1 VWRRAVLYVG
11 HFWFVGPEPELETE
25 GPWTGWFTLLAQAES
40 PQSAEEKFHRLITRM
55 KGRFE
60 GFDSVLHVYAGD
72 IIEVKE
78 LPAQAVMAHFHEDP
92 EPGARHIYTSL
103 PGVPPEF
110 CVSYGLGNEANTE
123 IEPFVSFE

>member
-1 VWRRAVLYVG
+1 VLYIG
-11 HFWFVGPEPELETE
+11 RFWFIGPEPELETE

-40 PQSAEEKFHRLITRM
+40 PQSAEEKFHRLITGM

-60 GFDSVLHVYAGD
+60 GLFDSVVHVYAGD

-78 LPAQAVMAHFHEDP
+78 LPAQGVLAHFHEDP
-92 EPGARHIYTSL
+92 EPGRQHIYTSL

-110 CVSYGLGNEANTE
+110 CVSYSLGEEANTE
-123 IEPFVSFE
+123 LEPFVSFEE